1 MLQDIKLY
9 SLKNNDMG
17 NKVSVKPILRTD
29 KILKNGNSPIYLQVI
44 INSVKK
50 TFTLNE
56 NVAPKDW
63 DKKNGEA
70 KGKGYKPLNDKI
82 TKEKTD
88 LELFLRQNELAG
100 IPLSFTLVENFLKG
114 TNNNDFYAV
123 FDEVLEMKKGD
134 GLAEDTVYKYE
145 TLRKRLKSF
154 KAKLFTSDIDS
165 VFITKFNNYLKKL
178 EIGEGGLYNH
188 HKCLKCIIN
197 EAIEYKKFKGDN
209 PYKSKKSL
217 KVKSPDHKTIF
228 LDEEEVLKILKFKPT
243 SATMK
248 ATKYMF
254 LLSCCTGL
262 RYGDL
267 YSLKVS
273 DIDWKNKIISKKM
286 LKTKHIVDIP
296 LNRQIRALLA
306 RFLTNKKPSDK
317 VFPEISNQV
326 GNRILKKIAEEC
338 KIDKEISFHVGRHT
352 FASYLVNNKNVSL
365 PLVSKLLGHRRIA
378 NTMIYTNSNVKNL
391 RSVMDVSRYG

>member
-1 MLQDIKLY
+1 
-9 SLKNNDMG
+9 MG
-17 NKVSVKPILRTD
+17 KFSVKAILRTD

-56 NVAPKDW
+56 NVVPKDW
-63 DKKNGEA
+63 DKKNEEA
-70 KGKGYKPLNDKI
+70 KGKGYKLLNDKI
-82 TKEKTD
+82 SKEKFE
-88 LELFLRQNELAG
+88 LERFLRENDLAG
-100 IPLSFTLVENFLKG
+100 IPLSFTLVDNFLKG

-123 FDEVLEMKKGD
+123 FDEVLEMKKGE

-145 TLRKRLKSF
+145 TLRKRLKNF

-217 KVKSPDHKTIF
+217 KVKSPDHKTVF
-228 LDEEEVLKILKFKPT
+228 LEEEEVLKILKFKTT

-267 YSLKVS
+267 YSLKIS

-296 LNRQIRALLA
+296 LNKQIRALLV
-306 RFLTNKKPSDK
+306 RFMIQKKPSDK
-317 VFPEISNQV
+317 VFPEVSNQV

-391 RSVMDVSRYG
+391 RNVMDVSRYG